1 MSDNE
6 LSPDAVAWIDR
17 FAIALGVPAPSESEF
32 ADLLALAAV
41 AAHSSHRQA
50 APVACWLAGSER
62 SHAGGGPRAGSVAPQ
77 VRRWVRRQPV
87 R

>member
-1 MSDNE
+1 MSDNQ

-32 ADLLALAAV
+32 ADLLDLAAV

-50 APVACWLAGSER
+50 APVACGLAARSGLTPAAALER
-62 SHAGGGPRAGSVAPQ
+62 AR
-77 VRRWVRRQPV
+77 
-87 R
+87 